1 MFALTFNGRFEL
13 KNPEEF
19 IQDVN
24 ELLKKYSA
32 EYYGRIHTENLG
44 EYVDFQKVEE
54 PEEIHE

>member
-19 IQDVN
+19 IQDIN
-24 ELLKKYSA
+24 ELLKKHSA
-32 EYYGRIHTENLG
+32 EYYGGIHTENLG